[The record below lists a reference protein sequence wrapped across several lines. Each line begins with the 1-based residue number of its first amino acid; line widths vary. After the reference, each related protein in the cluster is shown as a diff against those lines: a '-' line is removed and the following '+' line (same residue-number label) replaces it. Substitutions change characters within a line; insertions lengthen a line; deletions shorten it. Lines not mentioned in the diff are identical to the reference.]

1 MILVEAGAGLGN
13 QLFQYAFARYVQRK
27 TARPVF
33 IVKGGAPE
41 PLRSL
46 KLIMKFVLRGDVNSL
61 RQLKHP
67 AFFRYFALDQFAI
80 PLRIIPGWQA
90 ELLIQGSKLTR
101 IFLPSSALHTV
112 HKGEELPFAEHV
124 VYDKKHVHYRGCWWH
139 AAMVNHVHDLL
150 VEELQFVSLPS
161 NKSQELTAKIK
172 ATPNAVALHL
182 RCGWGDGN
190 YDTTDKGQRMYT
202 GVDGFRSLS
211 ADYYA
216 KAIPLAE
223 NKLTKP
229 TFFVFTDN
237 LEKARALLAGLPQRS
252 AFVYVDPAGRMPW
265 EDLYLMQHC
274 AHFILSNSTFAWWGA
289 WLMLARGS
297 EKTPLIIMPDDWFP
311 GDLNLSQR
319 LQMTDDTIRIPNT
332 FLGEPSAVPNR

>member
-1 MILVEAGAGLGN
+1 MILVEVGNGLGN
-13 QLFQYAFARYVQRK
+13 QLFHYAFARYVQRK
-27 TARPVF
+27 TARSVF
-33 IVKGGAPE
+33 LARAASE

-46 KLIMKFVLRGDVNSL
+46 KLIMKFVLRGDVDSL

-80 PLRIIPGWQA
+80 PLRIIPRWRVDF
-90 ELLIQGSKLTR
+90 LIQGSKLTR
-101 IFLPSSALHTV
+101 VFLPSSALHCQYQYRM
-112 HKGEELPFAEHV
+112 PIAEHV
-124 VYDKKHVHYRGCWWH
+124 VYDKKHVLYCGSWWY
-139 AAMVNHVHDLL
+139 AAMVNHVRDLL
-150 VEELQFVSLPS
+150 VEDLQFVSLPS
-161 NKSQELTAKIK
+161 NKSQELAAKIK
-172 ATPNAVALHL
+172 ARPNAVALHL

-202 GVDGFRSLS
+202 GHDRFRSLS

-216 KAIPLAE
+216 KAISLAE

-229 TFFVFTDN
+229 TFFVFTDD
-237 LEKARALLAGLPQRS
+237 LKKARALLAGLPQRS
-252 AFVYVDPAGRMPW
+252 AFVYVDPAGRAPW

-297 EKTPLIIMPDDWFP
+297 KKTPLIVMPDTWNSVDP
-311 GDLNLSQR
+311 DLGQR

-332 FLGEPSAVPNR
+332 LLGAPSAVLNR

>member
-1 MILVEAGAGLGN
+1 MILVEAGGGLGN

-27 TARPVF
+27 TSRPVF

-46 KLIMKFVLRGDVNSL
+46 KLIMKFVLRGDVDSL
-61 RQLKHP
+61 RQLKYP

-80 PLRIIPGWQA
+80 PLRIIPGWQV
-90 ELLIQGSKLTR
+90 ELLIQGSRLTR
-101 IFLPSSALHTV
+101 IFWPSSVLHAVHEYGTV
-112 HKGEELPFAEHV
+112 PFAEQL
-124 VYDKKHVHYRGCWWH
+124 VYDKKHVFYHGCWWN
-139 AAMVNHVHDLL
+139 AAVVNHVRDLL
-150 VEELQFVSLPS
+150 IEDLQFVSLPS
-161 NKSQELTAKIK
+161 NKSQELAAKIK

-190 YDTTDKGQRMYT
+190 YDTTDKGKRLYT
-202 GVDGFRSLS
+202 SLPNLRSLS

-229 TFFVFTDN
+229 TFFVFTDD

-252 AFVYVDPAGRMPW
+252 AFVYVDPAGRAPW
-265 EDLYLMQHC
+265 EDLYLMRHC
-274 AHFILSNSTFAWWGA
+274 AHFILSNSTFAWWGS

-297 EKTPLIIMPDDWFP
+297 KKTPLIVTPDTWHPHDPVFL
-311 GDLNLSQR
+311 GQR

-332 FLGEPSAVPNR
+332 FTRPRV